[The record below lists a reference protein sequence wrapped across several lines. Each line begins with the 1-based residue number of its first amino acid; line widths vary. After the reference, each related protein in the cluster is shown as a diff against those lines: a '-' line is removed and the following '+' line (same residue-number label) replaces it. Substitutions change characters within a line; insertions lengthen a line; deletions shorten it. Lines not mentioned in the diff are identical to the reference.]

1 MKHICVGK
9 LTIID
14 SDNGLSHG
22 RHKSHYLNQC
32 WNIQEN
38 AFDNVVCEMV
48 SILSRPL
55 CVKDHTGNTADV
67 ISVPGKP
74 QRVCNTFSVF

>member
-1 MKHICVGK
+1 
-9 LTIID
+9 
-14 SDNGLSHG
+14 
-22 RHKSHYLNQC
+22 
-32 WNIQEN
+32 
-38 AFDNVVCEMV
+38 MV

-67 ISVPGKP
+67 IQIQIQIQKKFIATNTLIYISVPGKP